1 MRKILIVLLS
11 MPIIASAQLRAGLD
25 VYRSISLGPVEE
37 KADDLALTIGYEKM
51 LPLGFVGVG
60 GEYTLDIAEDGLNMV
75 YLYGVGKIPIMP
87 FMRGIVRAGYSMPMG
102 DGADMYEPGM
112 SYGVGARFKLPLI
125 PIGLE
130 ALYTMHSLEMKDT
143 GDEFADAF
151 ADLLDFKLNALN
163 VTATLKF

>member
-75 YLYGVGKIPIMP
+75 YLYGV
-87 FMRGIVRAGYSMPMG
+87 
-102 DGADMYEPGM
+102 
-112 SYGVGARFKLPLI
+112 
-125 PIGLE
+125 
-130 ALYTMHSLEMKDT
+130 
-143 GDEFADAF
+143 
-151 ADLLDFKLNALN
+151 
-163 VTATLKF
+163 